1 MEAIEVTAEFDRKGR
16 VTPLSFK
23 WRDHLYTVTSTGRQ
37 WEAED
42 ERHVL
47 VMAAGDK
54 VFHLCFVRDKGYW
67 YLIPPVGYGTNL
79 MA

>member
-1 MEAIEVTAEFDRKGR
+1 MEAIDVTAEFDSQGR

-37 WEAED
+37 WESED

-47 VMAAGDK
+47 VMTAGDR
-54 VFHLCFVRDKGYW
+54 VFHLCFVRDKGCW
-67 YLIPPVGYGTNL
+67 YLNLPGYGPDS